1 MLVAHRQSN
10 ETLVLLQCAAN
21 TGYASMQPMHSE
33 AIIDPSATPYAPA
46 RAVAR
51 LQAELT
57 AVQVELATVRAERDQ
72 LRGVLADILAEQ
84 VQLRAQL
91 AQTQAQLAAVE
102 AERQATRQELVD
114 LKRAPFV
121 PRQRQTDG
129 AAAAKPRGRLL
140 GHAGS
145 GRSRPTRVDRTQA
158 IGAGA
163 TCPDCGTPFT
173 GTGTTR
179 ERVVEDI
186 ELVRP
191 TVITKYVIE
200 RRWCPQCRAYHE
212 AAVTDALPRHR
223 LGLHVLLFVVYQKVA
238 LGLSYSKIQHELRSY
253 FGLTISVGELPGMV
267 AEIAAMFGPAYAR
280 LLDLMRRQA
289 AIHIDETSWRVDG
302 VPHWLWVFVNDV
314 VALYVVSRSR
324 GSKVPQALLGPDFD
338 GVVISDFFSAYSP
351 LDVEKAKC
359 WAHLLRDSYDYAKGQ
374 DADSERTHFHHTLHA
389 LFVEMGLALE
399 QVQADPTGRERV
411 YAEMRTKLWRIASEH
426 WRSWQCQQLAE
437 RIKKYLDDLVV
448 WLINPAVDPTNNVA
462 ERALRGAVV
471 TRKTSFGSRS
481 KRGAHAFARML
492 SIIMTWERQ
501 GQDFF
506 TTAHR
511 ALTDACS
518 QN

>member
-1 MLVAHRQSN
+1 MRSIP
-10 ETLVLLQCAAN
+10 T
-21 TGYASMQPMHSE
+21 T
-33 AIIDPSATPYAPA
+33 DPVPAPA
-46 RAVAR
+46 ASVPTVAR
-51 LQAELT
+51 LQTALEALQAELT
-57 AVQVELATVRAERDQ
+57 IVRAERDQ
-72 LRGVLADILAEQ
+72 LHGVLADVLAELAQ
-84 VQLRAQL
+84 VRAQL
-91 AQTQAQLAAVE
+91 TDTQAQLAVVE
-102 AERQATRQELVD
+102 AERQQTRQELVD
-114 LKRAPFV
+114 LKRKPFTAQSRSDDTT
-121 PRQRQTDG
+121 P
-129 AAAAKPRGRLL
+129 AKPRGREA
-140 GHAGS
+140 GHPGS
-145 GRSRPTRVDRTQA
+145 GRSRPTRIDYTQA
-158 IGAGA
+158 IGAGD
-163 TCPDCGTPFT
+163 TCPDCGTAFS

-186 ELVRP
+186 DLVRP

-200 RRWCPQCRAYHE
+200 RRWCPQCRRYHE
-212 AAVTDALPRHR
+212 DAVSEALPRHR

-238 LGLSYSKIQHELRSY
+238 LGLSYPKIQHELRTY
-253 FGLTISVGELPGMV
+253 FGLTISLGELPGMV
-267 AEIAAMFGPAYAR
+267 AEIAALFGPAYAR
-280 LLDLMRRQA
+280 LLVLMRQQA

-359 WAHLLRDSYDYAKGQ
+359 WAHLLRASHDNAKGQ
-374 DADSERTHFHHTLHA
+374 DAKSERRQFHRTLHA
-389 LFVEMGLALE
+389 LFLEMGLALE
-399 QVQADPTGRERV
+399 QVQADPIGRERV
-411 YAEMRTKLWRIASEH
+411 YDEMRAKLWRFATEH
-426 WRSWQCQQLAE
+426 WRTWQCQQLAE

-448 WLINPAVDPTNNVA
+448 WLIDPAVDPTNNAA

-501 GQDFF
+501 DKDFF
-506 TTAHR
+506 TTAYQ
-511 ALTDACS
+511 ALTDARS

>member
-1 MLVAHRQSN
+1 MLVEHRHAN

-21 TGYASMQPMHSE
+21 TAYVSMLAMHSD
-33 AIIDPSATPYAPA
+33 ATTDPSAAPA
-46 RAVAR
+46 MPAPPVVR
-51 LQAELT
+51 LDADLT
-57 AVQVELATVRAERDQ
+57 AVRGELATVRAERDQ
-72 LRGVLADILAEQ
+72 LRGVLADVLAD
-84 VQLRAQL
+84 L
-91 AQTQAQLAAVE
+91 AQVRARLADTQAQLAAIE
-102 AERQATRQELVD
+102 AERQATRQEVID
-114 LKRAPFV
+114 LKRKPFIARARSDD
-121 PRQRQTDG
+121 PTP
-129 AAAAKPRGRLL
+129 AKPRGRPA
-140 GHAGS
+140 GHPGS
-145 GRSRPTRVDRTQA
+145 SRRRPTRIDHIQA
-158 IGAGA
+158 IPVGD

-179 ERVVEDI
+179 ERVIEDI
-186 ELVRP
+186 DLVRP
-191 TVITKYVIE
+191 TMITKYVIE
-200 RRWCPQCRAYHE
+200 RRWCPQCRTYHE
-212 AAVTDALPRHR
+212 DAVTAALPRHR

-238 LGLSYSKIQHELRSY
+238 LGLSYGKIRHELRTY
-253 FGLTISVGELPGMV
+253 FGLTVSAGELPGMV
-267 AEIAAMFGPAYAR
+267 AEIAAVFGPAYAR
-280 LLDLMRRQA
+280 LLELMRQQA

-338 GVVISDFFSAYSP
+338 GVVISDFFSAYAP
-351 LDVEKAKC
+351 LDVAKAQC

-374 DADSERTHFHHTLHA
+374 DADSERLHFHRTLHTLF
-389 LFVEMGLALE
+389 LEMGIALD

-411 YAEMRTKLWRIASEH
+411 YDEMRTKLWRFASEH
-426 WRSWQCQQLAE
+426 WCTWQCQQLAE

-448 WLINPAVDPTNNVA
+448 WLIDPAVDPTNNAA

-501 GQDFF
+501 GKDFF
-506 TTAHR
+506 STAHQ
-511 ALTDACS
+511 ALVDAYS